1 MRLETPKDEIPIC
14 SNTSKAQ
21 DLTPSLFLK
30 DCADVASFAAQAS
43 PGAGQGEPGDG
54 IVRID
59 EERGYAI
66 LPSDWDD
73 EEDVG
78 LYEELV

>member
-1 MRLETPKDEIPIC
+1 M
-14 SNTSKAQ
+14 
-21 DLTPSLFLK
+21 
-30 DCADVASFAAQAS
+30 ASFAAQAS

-59 EERGYAI
+59 EERRYAI

-73 EEDVG
+73 EEDVK

>member
-1 MRLETPKDEIPIC
+1 M
-14 SNTSKAQ
+14 
-21 DLTPSLFLK
+21 
-30 DCADVASFAAQAS
+30 ASFAAQAS
-43 PGAGQGEPGDG
+43 PSAGQGEPGDG

-59 EERGYAI
+59 EERRYAI

-73 EEDVG
+73 EEDVK

>member
-1 MRLETPKDEIPIC
+1 MKYTHLHKRVQGARSD
-14 SNTSKAQ
+14 
-21 DLTPSLFLK
+21 PSPSLK
-30 DCADVASFAAQAS
+30 DCAGAASFAAQAS

-59 EERGYAI
+59 EERGYTI
-66 LPSDWDD
+66 LPSGLDN